1 MRQLP
6 AILSILL
13 CFSPAGKAQEVDLQT
28 WVNQKQYA
36 DVIRYAANL
45 SAADSASYATMNAI
59 AQACEGLL
67 DYREAF
73 GYYLHCL
80 QMDTT
85 DAGILTALARTATN
99 LGKAPE
105 AEYYFQKVLA
115 ADSTNFY
122 ANYQLARLYF
132 QLGDYEGALEKY
144 DYLLEQHEENP
155 TLLRNRG
162 DCYMRLENPP
172 AAISSYFEAYRL
184 NRENA
189 GLAGTLINAMLRMGG
204 DWAAGALAVCDTALS
219 YNPGNRLLEQNKG
232 MALYFNKKYA
242 EADTLYAALMAK
254 GDSSYLTLKYGGAS
268 RYYAGQYMR
277 SIEPLEAA
285 YQKDTASVEVC
296 LLLGSALGK
305 TYDRTRAYRLLD
317 KAGEGM
323 QPDPFLLNQL
333 TLFRA
338 ETFQRDARLQE
349 AIALYYQLW
358 KANPS
363 RIDPLWQIASMTFRP
378 NQSGYENDN
387 LRERGL
393 FAQVLYVAEFLK
405 SGGGDAAQLS
415 FIRKLLESFYED
427 AFFRTVTELPMTAP
441 DGKKSKISVIDLRG
455 LINRIP
461 GEPGG
466 VRQNSL

>member
-1 MRQLP
+1 MRNLP
-6 AILSILL
+6 AILSIIL
-13 CFSPAGKAQEVDLQT
+13 CFSSIGKAQEVDLQT
-28 WVNQKQYA
+28 WVNQKQYM
-36 DVIRYAANL
+36 DVIRYAAGV
-45 SAADSASYATMNAI
+45 SVDSTDYATANAI

-67 DYREAF
+67 NYREAF
-73 GYYLHCL
+73 GYYRHCL

-85 DAGILTALARTATN
+85 NADILNALARIATN
-99 LGKAPE
+99 LGKAAD

-144 DYLLEQHEENP
+144 DYLLEQNEENP
-155 TLLRNRG
+155 TLLRNQG
-162 DCYMRLENPP
+162 DCYARMENPL
-172 AAISSYFEAYRL
+172 AAIFSYFQAYHL

-204 DWAAGALAVCDTALS
+204 NFAAEALAVCDTALS

-232 MALYFNKKYA
+232 MVLYFNKKYA

-268 RYYAGQYMR
+268 RYYAGQYMC

-305 TYDRTRAYRLLD
+305 TYDRKRGYLLLD
-317 KAGEGM
+317 KAEEGL

-338 ETFQRDARLQE
+338 ETFQKDLRFQE

-363 RIDPLWQIASMTFRP
+363 RIDPLWQISSMTFRP
-378 NQSGYENDN
+378 DQSGYENDN
-387 LRERGL
+387 LRQRGL
-393 FAQVLYVAEFLK
+393 FAHVLYVTEFLK
-405 SGGGDAAQLS
+405 NGGDTAQLF

-427 AFFRTVTELPMTAP
+427 AFFRTITELPMIAP

-461 GEPGG
+461 GGP
-466 VRQNSL
+466 VS